1 MRMANFLFG
10 YNMVQCVTTVLNKSF
25 MSNHA
30 ANHPPSLR
38 IYFATEMWERYGF
51 YIVQSLLA
59 LYLVSQFRWA
69 DERIYALVGSFTA
82 LTYLSPVVGGW
93 IADNLLGQK
102 RSILLG
108 AGILGLCYFTLAFIH
123 TEYYLS
129 LSLAGI
135 AVGTGLLKPNIS
147 SLLGNE
153 YAAGAPNRDSGF
165 IIFYMGLNMG
175 IILGTTLPSSIQ
187 IYLGWP
193 AAFLSATFGL
203 IIACAVF
210 TYGIIEYRIKDY
222 LPHAWQLKKIL
233 QAAIIMWLLWGV
245 SFYILYNPKL
255 ADIFFSIVVLLSLAY
270 LIVTAL
276 KERGLQRRQTLVIL
290 ALCVISAL
298 FWAFYFQMF
307 LSLTLF
313 ITRVVQPTFL
323 GIHFSPPYYVAIQSV
338 GLVAIGIY
346 MAKKNTSLNAAQQG
360 LTAGNKFLCA
370 IMITSSA
377 YGLIAFACQI
387 TSVSSL
393 ISPYY
398 IITAYL
404 MFSLA
409 ELLLSPIGLSAITV
423 LASREKVSTVMGIF
437 LVSLGI
443 GGYLSGKLAKIT
455 AISDT
460 QISLSLLKKHYTQ
473 GFLIL
478 FFFSITALAV
488 CFLLNHLIKYLLRN
502 YSGSKHLKNF

>member
-1 MRMANFLFG
+1 
-10 YNMVQCVTTVLNKSF
+10 
-25 MSNHA
+25 MSNYIA
-30 ANHPPSLR
+30 RHPPALS

-59 LYLVSQFRWA
+59 LYLVSQFHWT

-93 IADNLLGQK
+93 IADHLLGQK
-102 RSILLG
+102 RCILLG
-108 AGILGLCYFTLAFIH
+108 TGILGLCYFTLAFIQS
-123 TEYYLS
+123 EYYLS

-153 YAAGAPNRDSGF
+153 YAAGASNRDSGF
-165 IIFYMGLNMG
+165 IIFYMGLNIG

-187 IYLGWP
+187 TYLGWP

-210 TYGIIEYRIKDY
+210 TYGMIQYRIKDY
-222 LPHAWQLKKIL
+222 LPHAWQFKKIL
-233 QAAIIMWLLWGV
+233 QAAIIMWLLWGMA
-245 SFYILYNPKL
+245 FFILYNPKL
-255 ADIFFSIVVLLSLAY
+255 ADIFFSIVVLLSLVY
-270 LIVTAL
+270 LLITAHN
-276 KERGLQRRQTLVIL
+276 EHGLQRRQTLVIL
-290 ALCVISAL
+290 VLCIISAL

-323 GIHFSPPYYVAIQSV
+323 GIHFSPPYYVAIQSI
-338 GLVAIGIY
+338 GLVAIGMY
-346 MAKKNTSLNAAQQG
+346 MAKTQAYVSTVQQG
-360 LTAGNKFLCA
+360 LKAGNKFLYA
-370 IMITSSA
+370 MMITSVA
-377 YGLIAFACQI
+377 YGLIAFSCHI
-387 TSVSSL
+387 TSTSLLVS
-393 ISPYY
+393 PGY
-398 IITAYL
+398 IIIAYL

-423 LASREKVSTVMGIF
+423 LASRENVSTVMGIF

-443 GGYLSGKLAKIT
+443 GGYLSGKLAGIT
-455 AISDT
+455 AISDI
-460 QISLSLLKKHYTQ
+460 QIPTLLIKNHYST
-473 GFLIL
+473 GFTIL
-478 FFFSITALAV
+478 FFLSLAAAV
-488 CFLLNHLIKYLLRN
+488 LCFILNYLIKYLLKD
-502 YSGSKHLKNF
+502 YLKSND